1 MATANSGATG
11 VRRWSWALIGIA
23 LFLLLWTLAS
33 LRIGN
38 AVLLPKPQSVLFG
51 FVELLR
57 EGSLLSDILASL
69 RRVIGGFAI
78 ASAIAVPLAL
88 LMAFSRPVNLLLS
101 PIVSFLRPIP
111 PIAWIPIAILWFGIG
126 DPPSY
131 FITALAAFFP
141 IFINSFAGGN
151 AVRPEHVHAARSLG
165 AGPRALFARVYLPSA
180 MPMISTGLRIG
191 LGQSWMAVVTAELIA
206 AQSGLGYMIQANRLS
221 LETSLVLVGMC
232 TIGLLGALMSVA
244 LEALERHVFIPW
256 KQV

>member
-11 VRRWSWALIGIA
+11 AMRWGWALAGIT
-23 LFLLLWTLAS
+23 LFLALWTMAS
-33 LRIGN
+33 MRIGN
-38 AVLLPKPQSVLFG
+38 AVLLPKPYAVVVG

-57 EGSLLSDILASL
+57 EGSLLGDVIASL
-69 RRVIGGFAI
+69 RRVIGGFLI
-78 ASAIAVPLAL
+78 ASLIAVPLAL
-88 LMAFSRPVNLLLS
+88 LMSFFRPLNLLLS

-165 AGPRALFARVYLPSA
+165 AGPRALFARIYLPSA

-244 LEALERHVFIPW
+244 LEALERNVLIPW
-256 KQV
+256 KQS